1 MSRDEARQPAIAPVR
16 WRTTTVAI
24 LVLLT
29 GGWMTFDGIHAFVTG
44 DFVTPRSG
52 EHAGQLGP
60 WAAIPR
66 AAGIDPRGV
75 GVELFFVSFGV
86 AYLAALAVFLAGR
99 RGGRGAVAAGAA
111 IALLYLPFGT
121 LASLGVL
128 ALLRRRGGADRTPG
142 ADLRKLSP

>member
-1 MSRDEARQPAIAPVR
+1 
-16 WRTTTVAI
+16 
-24 LVLLT
+24 
-29 GGWMTFDGIHAFVTG
+29 MTFDGIHALVTG

-52 EHAGQLGP
+52 EYAGQLGP

-75 GVELFFVSFGV
+75 GVEAFFVALGV
-86 AYLAALAVFLAGR
+86 AYLAALAFFLAGW

-111 IALLYLPFGT
+111 VALLYLPFGT

-128 ALLRRRGGADRTPG
+128 ALLWRRGGPDRSPG
-142 ADLRKLSP
+142 ADPRKLSP

>member
-1 MSRDEARQPAIAPVR
+1 MKRGAIAG
-16 WRTTTVAI
+16 

-29 GGWMTFDGIHAFVTG
+29 AGWMSFDGIHALVTG
-44 DFVTPRSG
+44 DFVTPPSG
-52 EHAGQLGP
+52 EYAGQLGP

-75 GVELFFVSFGV
+75 VVEVFFVAFGF

-99 RGGRGAVAAGAA
+99 RGGRGAVAAGAVV
-111 IALLYLPFGT
+111 ALLYLPFGT

-128 ALLRRRGGADRTPG
+128 ALLRRRGGPDRTPG